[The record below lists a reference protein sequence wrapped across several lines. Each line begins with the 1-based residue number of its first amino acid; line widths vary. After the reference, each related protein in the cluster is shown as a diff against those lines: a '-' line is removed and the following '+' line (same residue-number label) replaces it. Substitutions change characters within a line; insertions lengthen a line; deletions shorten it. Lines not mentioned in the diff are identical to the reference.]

1 MMLNLQKFKIKYQFT
16 SKVVN
21 RSYAQIAHNR
31 PLVVPRYDEAPR
43 ELSAV
48 TRSLEETGRR
58 KCIKM
63 RQPYGSKKRIPGL
76 LLMGKN
82 DPIYLA
88 LNPAAIK
95 TFLTYDHFLGKRYML
110 V

>member
-1 MMLNLQKFKIKYQFT
+1 MLNLHKLKGKYDFT
-16 SKVVN
+16 SKLIS

-31 PLVVPRYDEAPR
+31 PLVVPRYDEPPR
-43 ELSAV
+43 ELSAF
-48 TRSLEETGRR
+48 TRSLAETGRR

-63 RQPYGSKKRIPGL
+63 RKPYGSKKRIPGM

-82 DPIYLA
+82 DPIYLS